1 MAYTFS
7 EGYPQ
12 QTYYSEDASII
23 HGYHMEQIEEYDDE
37 NRFVPP
43 GMLILQLAVPGF
55 FTPSTGHVPGYC
67 SQ

>member
-12 QTYYSEDASII
+12 QKYYAQDASII
-23 HGYHMEQIEEYDDE
+23 HGHHVEIEEYDDE
-37 NRFVPP
+37 NSIVPD